1 MTDSARQSAQA
12 VAALFAERQRFEA
25 WLATLDAKR
34 AVTPAHIYTR
44 VHADYTA
51 RLQRVNEQLSR
62 HRAAMREMESAIT
75 DRLTSLDIDEAKNR
89 DEMAEAELRSNVGE
103 LSDEDHR
110 EILERTALALERV
123 TAERLRVGQELA
135 NLRAMLGDDGEIGVL
150 EIGASEVTVTATP
163 PAVPPVAAPPK
174 RGSKA
179 QPAAP
184 GERDAWGLAPNDPLA
199 VPPRASGLMPVTE
212 IPPASP
218 FDDLE
223 FLKSMVDSRAS
234 GDHGAVGNGS
244 SAPKSAAS
252 AAPPPAES
260 AAVKDAPAR
269 TSAPTKR
276 ASKDAPAEP
285 AEKEPAHEPAPVA
298 TATPSPVSTPAT
310 QIPIEPTAPPMP
322 ATAGAGATMTKLVDA
337 SVSQELTPVGKPRDS
352 KEQLP
357 SYLRDVPPEQVKT
370 LKCQECGTLN
380 YPTEWYCERCGA
392 ELAAL

>member
-1 MTDSARQSAQA
+1 MTESARQSAQA
-12 VAALFAERQRFEA
+12 LQALFAERQRYEA

-51 RLQRVNEQLSR
+51 RLQRVNEQLGR
-62 HRAAMREMESAIT
+62 HREVMLELESSIT

-103 LSDEDHR
+103 LADEEHR

-123 TAERLRVGQELA
+123 TAERLRVSQELA

-150 EIGASEVTVTATP
+150 EIGASEVVVTPTP
-163 PAVPPVAAPPK
+163 PTVPPVAPPAAEVAPPK

-179 QPAAP
+179 QPAAS

-199 VPPRASGLMPVTE
+199 VPSRANG
-212 IPPASP
+212 PPPSPEAAPGSP

-234 GDHGAVGNGS
+234 GDHHAVGNGS
-244 SAPKSAAS
+244 SAANGTT
-252 AAPPPAES
+252 AAPKD
-260 AAVKDAPAR
+260 AAVNSPA
-269 TSAPTKR
+269 TKR
-276 ASKDAPAEP
+276 AGKEAPTEAVPDAAT
-285 AEKEPAHEPAPVA
+285 APA
-298 TATPSPVSTPAT
+298 TATPAAAAGT
-310 QIPIEPTAPPMP
+310 QIKTESVTE
-322 ATAGAGATMTKLVDA
+322 TMTKQQQLVDS
-337 SVSQELTPVGKPRDS
+337 SVSQELAPVSKPRDS
-352 KEQLP
+352 GEQMP
-357 SYLRDVPPEQVKT
+357 SYLRDAPPEQVKT

>member
-12 VAALFAERQRFEA
+12 VAALFAERQRYES
-25 WLATLDAKR
+25 WLATLEAKR

-51 RLQRVNEQLSR
+51 RLQRVNEQLGR
-62 HRAAMREMESAIT
+62 HREAMRAMESAIT
-75 DRLTSLDIDEAKNR
+75 DRLTSLDIDEAKNK

-103 LSDEDHR
+103 LNDEDHR

-123 TAERLRVGQELA
+123 TAERLSVSQELA

-163 PAVPPVAAPPK
+163 PAVPPVAPPAK
-174 RGSKA
+174 RGTKA
-179 QPAAP
+179 QPSSP

-199 VPPRASGLMPVTE
+199 VPPRAAGPQPSEEMAPG
-212 IPPASP
+212 SP

-234 GDHGAVGNGS
+234 GDHGAVGNG
-244 SAPKSAAS
+244 ATGAKS
-252 AAPPPAES
+252 
-260 AAVKDAPAR
+260 
-269 TSAPTKR
+269 
-276 ASKDAPAEP
+276 
-285 AEKEPAHEPAPVA
+285 
-298 TATPSPVSTPAT
+298 ATPSPAAAPSPVPDAPKDAPRASAPKRVTKESAADLAPAPTPTPASASAT

-322 ATAGAGATMTKLVDA
+322 MPAAAATKTAVVDK
-337 SVSQELTPVGKPRDS
+337 SVSQELDAVSKTRDS
-352 KEQLP
+352 KEHLP
-357 SYLRDVPPEQVKT
+357 GYLRDVPPEQVKT

>member
-12 VAALFAERQRFEA
+12 VAALFAERQRYES
-25 WLATLDAKR
+25 WLATLEAKR

-51 RLQRVNEQLSR
+51 RLQRVNEQLGR
-62 HRAAMREMESAIT
+62 HREAMRAMESAIT
-75 DRLTSLDIDEAKNR
+75 DRLTSLDIDEAKNK

-103 LSDEDHR
+103 LNDEDHR

-123 TAERLRVGQELA
+123 TAERLSVSQELA

-163 PAVPPVAAPPK
+163 PAVPPVAPPAK
-174 RGSKA
+174 RGTKA
-179 QPAAP
+179 QPSSP

-199 VPPRASGLMPVTE
+199 VPPRAAGPQPSEEMAPG
-212 IPPASP
+212 SP

-234 GDHGAVGNGS
+234 GDHGAVGNGATGAKS
-244 SAPKSAAS
+244 ATPGPPAAPSPAPDAPKDAPRASAPKRVTK
-252 AAPPPAES
+252 ES
-260 AAVKDAPAR
+260 AADLAPAP
-269 TSAPTKR
+269 TPTPASA
-276 ASKDAPAEP
+276 S
-285 AEKEPAHEPAPVA
+285 
-298 TATPSPVSTPAT
+298 AT

-322 ATAGAGATMTKLVDA
+322 TPAAAATKTAVVDK
-337 SVSQELTPVGKPRDS
+337 SVSQELDAVAKRDS
-352 KEQLP
+352 KENLP
-357 SYLRDVPPEQVKT
+357 GYLRDVPPEQVKT
-370 LKCQECGTLN
+370 LKCQEWGTLN
-380 YPTEWYCERCGA
+380 YPTEWDCERCGA

>member
-12 VAALFAERQRFEA
+12 VAALFAERQRYES
-25 WLATLDAKR
+25 WLATLEAKR

-51 RLQRVNEQLSR
+51 RLQRVNEQLGR
-62 HRAAMREMESAIT
+62 HREAMRAMESAIT
-75 DRLTSLDIDEAKNR
+75 DRLTSLDIDEAKNK

-103 LSDEDHR
+103 LNDEDHR

-123 TAERLRVGQELA
+123 TAERLSVSQELA

-163 PAVPPVAAPPK
+163 PAVPPVAPPAK
-174 RGSKA
+174 RGTKA
-179 QPAAP
+179 QPSSP

-199 VPPRASGLMPVTE
+199 VPPRAAGPQPSEEMAPG
-212 IPPASP
+212 SP

-234 GDHGAVGNGS
+234 GDHGAVGNG
-244 SAPKSAAS
+244 ATGAKS
-252 AAPPPAES
+252 
-260 AAVKDAPAR
+260 
-269 TSAPTKR
+269 
-276 ASKDAPAEP
+276 
-285 AEKEPAHEPAPVA
+285 
-298 TATPSPVSTPAT
+298 ATPSPAAAPSPVPDAPKDAPRASAPKRVTKESAADLAPAPTPTPASASAT

-322 ATAGAGATMTKLVDA
+322 MPAAAATKTAVVDK
-337 SVSQELTPVGKPRDS
+337 SVSQELDAVAKRDS
-352 KEQLP
+352 KENLP
-357 SYLRDVPPEQVKT
+357 GYLRDVPPEQVKT